1 MFVSRENIPEPDEQN
16 PAIEAG
22 QTAFAPTPETF
33 AGLPVAR
40 LEFVLRAEERAE
52 LPNFLGSTLR
62 GAFGYALKRA
72 VCVMERRDCETC
84 PVVDRCLY
92 PYLFETPPPPDLPQ
106 LRSQQQMPHPFIFE
120 PPHTLPD
127 RHRQA
132 IKRGEELG
140 FGLILIG
147 KAIEAAPY
155 VIYAIDEM
163 AYGGLG
169 AGRGR
174 FTLTEIHWFTAQDAT
189 LPAYSAADH
198 RLVAPPNGTMD
209 LNDYLQKRLTG
220 FHSIPRLRLRFLTP
234 TRIRIQGDVQTAM
247 SFDLLLGNLW
257 RRLLLLQTL
266 HGAQPIEPA
275 RLDKLWWRF
284 ETGVQCARNELR
296 FWDWERH
303 SNRQQRKVKL
313 GGFIGE
319 VEYEGEKLA
328 EYLPLILAGELL
340 HVGGGTGFGLGR
352 YQIIN

>member
-1 MFVSRENIPEPDEQN
+1 MFVSRENIPEPVKQN
-16 PAIEAG
+16 PALTAG
-22 QTAFAPTPETF
+22 QPALAPKLETF

-40 LEFVLRAEERAE
+40 LEFALRAEERAE

-62 GAFGYALKRA
+62 GAFGHALKRA

-84 PVVDRCLY
+84 PIVDRCLY
-92 PYLFETPPPPDLPQ
+92 PYLFETPAPPDLPQ

-120 PPHTLPD
+120 PPDTLPD
-127 RHRQA
+127 HQRQA

-147 KAIEAAPY
+147 RAVEAAPY

-163 AYGGLG
+163 ADGGLG

-174 FTLTEIHWFTAQDAT
+174 FTLTEVRWFTT
-189 LPAYSAADH
+189 HGESLPVYSAADR
-198 RLVAPPNGTMD
+198 RLVAPPDGAMD
-209 LNDYLQKRLTG
+209 LNDYLQKRLAT
-220 FHSIPRLRLRFLTP
+220 FHAPSRLCLRFLTP
-234 TRIRIQGDVQTAM
+234 TRIRIQGAVQTAM

-257 RRLLLLQTL
+257 RRLLLLQAL
-266 HGAQPIEPA
+266 HGARPVG
-275 RLDKLWWRF
+275 LDKLWWRF
-284 ETGVQCARNELR
+284 ETGVQCTRNELR

-319 VEYEGEKLA
+319 IEYEGEKLA
-328 EYLPLILAGELL
+328 EYLPLALAGELL

-352 YQIIN
+352 YQIIC